1 MRNPITTY
9 RVQLN
14 ASFTLTHLE
23 AILPY
28 LKALGIKT
36 IYASPITEA
45 TPGSEHGYDGVDPL
59 RIAPDLG
66 TRADLERIAAWL
78 HQNDMYWLQDIVPN
92 HMAFH
97 PNNAWLTDVLEK
109 GPLSRYARYF
119 DTALASDLFQGRIM
133 APFLA
138 DTPEQR
144 IDQQKLTLTTD
155 DNRFVISVDG
165 NTYPL
170 TPGSYEFVLTAAD
183 APDAIRQ
190 LLTQLDDLHR
200 TEEPLAYALAWDEWR
215 EQLMSLFSNPITS
228 AYVQQCLQRVND
240 DPAQLL
246 ALLDKQQYRFYCST
260 DADQQ
265 INYRRFFT
273 VSDLICLMMQDES
286 VFTAYHQLF
295 FDLLK
300 TGVIDGLRVDHVDG
314 LFAPRAYLDR
324 LRQAV
329 GDDTYIIVE
338 KILQDDEDLP
348 AEWPVAGTSGYEFLA
363 AVNNVLTDG
372 RQEDAFR
379 QFYAAQ
385 TSDTTSLS
393 DQMRSRKAYMLYQ
406 QMGGELTNLTN
417 YYQTLGLVQ
426 EEELAFLPAGSLKLA
441 IGEWLIRFPVYRYFG
456 TQFPLHA
463 AEADA
468 HRRMFDQIRDSRPEL
483 TSAVNQLAQTLFDQA
498 DTTDAGR
505 AQQVALFYQRCM
517 QYAGPLMAK
526 GIEDTL
532 FYTNTCFIGH
542 NEVGDSP
549 TRFGLSAADFH
560 QFIQQRQQHWP
571 LTMNTTATHD
581 TKRGEDA
588 RARLAVL
595 PDLADDW
602 FAAVRDWQRI
612 NADAK
617 TGDAPDFEDEYLI
630 YQSLIGAYPMPGDR
644 DDFADR
650 MQAFMEKALSEAKRH
665 TDDAYQEATASFIKQ
680 LLDKRGAFWA
690 SFQPL
695 FKTVVDFGII
705 NSLVQVTLKYTLP
718 GVADLYQGNEGWDL
732 SMVDPDNRRP
742 VPYAQYRDDQNAL
755 LARADNRSAG
765 CWDELWEDR
774 YSGRIKRWLTY
785 QLLQLRR
792 NHASLFTTGHYTPLT
807 IEGRYADHILA
818 FLRTDET
825 IQALVVVPLH
835 MAQLC
840 RAQQTDPR
848 SLDWGDTAVSL
859 SNSSVA
865 GASDWYHN
873 LTDTTLSHAVALPV
887 QALLATVPVA
897 VLTRAIGIV

>member
-1 MRNPITTY
+1 MRNPVTTY

-59 RIAPDLG
+59 RISPELG
-66 TRADLERIAAWL
+66 TQAGLKRIADWL

-109 GPLSRYARYF
+109 GPASRYARYF
-119 DTALASDLFQGRIM
+119 DTALASDLFQGRLM
-133 APFLA
+133 APFLS
-138 DTPEQR
+138 DTPEQL
-144 IDQQKLTLTTD
+144 IGQKKLTLTTD
-155 DNRFVISVDG
+155 ENRFVITVDD

-170 TPGSYEFVLTAAD
+170 TPGSYETVLASGS
-183 APDAIRQ
+183 APEAVRQ
-190 LLTQLDDLHR
+190 LLTLLDDLHR
-200 TEEPLAYALAWDEWR
+200 TEEPLSYALAWDEWR
-215 EQLMSLFSNPITS
+215 EQLMSLFNNPVTS
-228 AYVQQCLQRVND
+228 TYIHQCLQRIND

-246 ALLDKQQYRFYCST
+246 ALLDKQQYRFYRST
-260 DADQQ
+260 DANQQ

-273 VSDLICLMMQDES
+273 VSDLICLMMQDET
-286 VFTAYHQLF
+286 VFAAYHQLF

-314 LFAPRAYLDR
+314 LFAPREYLNR

-338 KILQDDEDLP
+338 KILQDDEELP
-348 AEWPVAGTSGYEFLA
+348 AEWPVSGTSGYEFLA
-363 AVNNVLTDG
+363 AVNNLLTDR
-372 RQEDAFR
+372 RQADAFR
-379 QFYAAQ
+379 QFYADQ
-385 TSDTTSLS
+385 TSDTTPLS
-393 DQMRSRKAYMLYQ
+393 DQMRGRKAYMLYQ
-406 QMGGELTNLTN
+406 QMGGELTNLVN

-426 EEELAFLPAGSLKLA
+426 ENELAALPAGSLKLA

-456 TQFPLHA
+456 TRFPLRT

-468 HRRMFDQIRDSRPEL
+468 HRRIFNQIRESRPEL
-483 TSAVNQLAQTLFDQA
+483 TSAVDQLAKTLFDQA
-498 DTTDAGR
+498 DATDDR
-505 AQQVALFYQRCM
+505 QPQRVALFYQRCM

-549 TRFGLSAADFH
+549 TRFGVSVADFH
-560 QFIQQRQQHWP
+560 QFVQQRQQHWP
-571 LTMNTTATHD
+571 LTMNATATHD
-581 TKRGEDA
+581 TKRGEDV

-595 PDLADDW
+595 PDIADDW
-602 FAAVRDWQRI
+602 FTTVRNWQHI
-612 NADAK
+612 NAKAK
-617 TGDAPDFEDEYLI
+617 TSNAPDFEDEYLI
-630 YQSLIGAYPMPGDR
+630 YQSLIGSYPMPGDS
-644 DDFADR
+644 DDFTDR

-665 TDDAYQEATASFIKQ
+665 TDDTYQQATASFVKQ
-680 LLDKRGAFWA
+680 LLDKRGDFWA

-695 FKTVVDFGII
+695 FKVVVDFGII

-742 VPYAQYRDDQNAL
+742 VPYEQYRDDQNSL
-755 LARADNRSAG
+755 LAQADNRSDA
-765 CWDELWEDR
+765 CWSALWEDR

-792 NHASLFTTGHYTPLT
+792 NHSGLFTTGSYIPLT
-807 IEGRYADHILA
+807 VEGRYADHILA
-818 FLRTDET
+818 FLRADET

-835 MAQLC
+835 VAQLC
-840 RAQQTDPR
+840 RAQQTDSR

-859 SNSSVA
+859 PAEGTGS
-865 GASDWYHN
+865 ASGWYHN
-873 LTDTTLSHAVALPV
+873 LTDTTHSHAVSLPV
-887 QALLATVPVA
+887 QSLLAHLPVA
-897 VLTRAIGIV
+897 VLTRAIGVV